1 MLRIRSE
8 RSTGLN
14 FFSGLPKY
22 TGHCVAQVPHLA
34 HISIYSLRTL
44 GPPSIAVIAPITS
57 SAILSVMLSGILLD
71 GLDWAGVFGGGTVG
85 PAAGLS
91 STATPTDAIALLF
104 VILSPLYQGLG
115 KENTSKVKDLR
126 KRNEQDEHLGQCEME
141 QKHIICR

>member
-8 RSTGLN
+8 RRTGLN

-22 TGHCVAQVPHLA
+22 TGHCVEQVPHLA

-57 SAILSVMLSGILLD
+57 SAKLS
-71 GLDWAGVFGGGTVG
+71 
-85 PAAGLS
+85 
-91 STATPTDAIALLF
+91 

-115 KENTSKVKDLR
+115 KEKAAKVKDLR
-126 KRNEQDEHLGQCEME
+126 KRNEHDEHLGQRKVE
-141 QKHIICR
+141 QKHFIFRDDRRESEQRCCPSP